1 MIPQIVA
8 LVPMR
13 HESERV
19 PGKNYRLFGG
29 RPLYHHIV
37 SSLLSCPQ
45 VSTVA
50 IDTDSDK
57 IAEDAAVNFP
67 SVKII
72 ERPQHLLGGHV
83 PMNDV
88 LLHDVTQVSGELYLQ
103 THSTNPL
110 LRAETIGS
118 AISAFVDAIPR
129 YDSLFSVT
137 RLQKRFWTEDGRP
150 LNHDPDVLIRTQDL
164 APVLEENSCLYLFS
178 RSTLEERHNRIGER
192 PLLHAIPPEEAWDI
206 DEEFD
211 FQVTEFLHARAI
223 QQ

>member
-1 MIPQIVA
+1 MTPNIVA

-37 SSLLSCPQ
+37 SSLLACPA
-45 VSTVA
+45 VTTVV
-50 IDTDSDK
+50 IDTDSK
-57 IAEDAAVNFP
+57 HIAEDAAAVFP
-67 SVKII
+67 EVQII
-72 ERPQHLLGGHV
+72 ERPGHLLGGHI

-88 LLHDVTQVSGELYLQ
+88 LLHDVTQVLGDFYLQ

-110 LRAETIGS
+110 LTSETIGS
-118 AISAFVDAIPR
+118 AISTFLGALPR

-150 LNHDPDVLIRTQDL
+150 LNHDPAVLLRTQDL
-164 APVLEENSCLYLFS
+164 PSVLEENSCMYLFS
-178 RSTLEERHNRIGER
+178 RASLEERRNRIGER
-192 PLLHAIPPEEAWDI
+192 PLLYPIPSEEAWDI
-206 DEEFD
+206 DEEID
-211 FQVTEFLHARAI
+211 FAVTEFLHARLAGH
-223 QQ
+223 